1 MSEIGFL
8 EEEVRKR
15 GFRVSEREG
24 RVGLWRDVEKKRLLL
39 GGRREG
45 FAKEEE
51 RV

>member
-8 EEEVRKR
+8 EEVRKR

-24 RVGLWRDVEKKRLLL
+24 REGFGRFVLKKRLLL

-45 FAKEEE
+45 LVREEE

>member
-8 EEEVRKR
+8 EEVRKR

-24 RVGLWRDVEKKRLLL
+24 RVDLERDVLKKRLLL

-45 FAKEEE
+45 LEREEE